1 MPSFHKKEVFL
12 QTMVII
18 SPTTILFLLVII
30 LSAVYYMW
38 LYMNLYFNSE
48 NGLLVILFMHQV
60 SNTKSFTDRFSVTY
74 FCLYEI

>member
-30 LSAVYYMW
+30 LSAVYYM
-38 LYMNLYFNSE
+38 
-48 NGLLVILFMHQV
+48 
-60 SNTKSFTDRFSVTY
+60 
-74 FCLYEI
+74 